1 MENLNEELLA
11 VWLKLSS
18 VVNNERIVS
27 TIPYNCLLYT
37 SPSPRDA

>member
-27 TIPYNCLLYT
+27 TIPYLSLIHI
-37 SPSPRDA
+37 